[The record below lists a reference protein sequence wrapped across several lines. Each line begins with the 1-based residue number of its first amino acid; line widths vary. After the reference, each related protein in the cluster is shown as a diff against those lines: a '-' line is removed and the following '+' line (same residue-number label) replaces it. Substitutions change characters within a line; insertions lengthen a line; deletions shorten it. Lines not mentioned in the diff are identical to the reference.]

1 MRQPKADELVDRLNH
16 FIDAPLLDELEL
28 KRIEQ
33 DASRLTD
40 KAQSREAIASG
51 YFVLGAVAAMRM
63 NVAEVDRCF
72 KAAIGWADPAS
83 AVVCRLNYVVAAQ
96 RTYQSEKSVALAREL
111 ADSNPDDIEIQR
123 QALDSA
129 ETAMD
134 FELADHFRT
143 RLLALGVESEGG
155 FMNANV
161 LLSKMAQL
169 GVGASDL
176 RERLDVAGSVLASHK
191 LRYMAT
197 DMFVSDSGESLYRYA
212 TFVNAD
218 QMADLN
224 FEIAETL
231 AERFEDPLES
241 VLAIGVTAYERDRG

>member
-1 MRQPKADELVDRLNH
+1 
-16 FIDAPLLDELEL
+16 
-28 KRIEQ
+28 
-33 DASRLTD
+33 
-40 KAQSREAIASG
+40 
-51 YFVLGAVAAMRM
+51 
-63 NVAEVDRCF
+63 
-72 KAAIGWADPAS
+72 
-83 AVVCRLNYVVAAQ
+83 
-96 RTYQSEKSVALAREL
+96 
-111 ADSNPDDIEIQR
+111 
-123 QALDSA
+123 
-129 ETAMD
+129 
-134 FELADHFRT
+134 
-143 RLLALGVESEGG
+143 
-155 FMNANV
+155 MNANV